1 MVRAVALVI
10 FALQAAAGMQHV
22 TNNPRKWLHLYKS
35 LQLSD
40 ATEGNVLDQGLG
52 LLATHDYNSTV
63 AFGKFLSEDDQK
75 EDVNVLLSID
85 IKLGGA
91 DAALLAPSDE
101 DNASEEAV
109 VDINVADFYT
119 AEAYEKNVR
128 GDAHLLDAVYGIS
141 TGAMSISGP
150 FIDLQRLT
158 AHVDIR
164 FWFVAD
170 PQAKLPNLKDR
181 KNLPDRVFECTGV
194 DIGAIKDYANF
205 ACQLKSAGT
214 DVAVEAEAPSMFQ
227 STAVTG
233 PLVGALFGIIMFAIG
248 LLGAVMLRD
257 RRERIAA
264 RASAIEMKDQV
275 NDMSTQ
281 VEIVLEADSSSVVT
295 M

>member
-1 MVRAVALVI
+1 MVRAVALLL
-10 FALQAAAGMQHV
+10 FALQAAVGVQEV
-22 TNNPRKWLHLYKS
+22 TNNPRKWLHLFQKS
-35 LQLSD
+35 LQVES

-63 AFGKFLSEDDQK
+63 AFGKFLSNDDQK

-85 IKLGGA
+85 IKLGAA

-101 DNASEEAV
+101 DNASEAV

-119 AEAYEKNVR
+119 PEAYEK
-128 GDAHLLDAVYGIS
+128 I
-141 TGAMSISGP
+141 ISGP
-150 FIDLQRLT
+150 FIDLERLT

-181 KNLPDRVFECTGV
+181 KNLPDRVFQCTGV
-194 DIGAIKDYANF
+194 DIGAVENYANF
-205 ACQLKSAGT
+205 ACRLKSAGT
-214 DVAVEAEAPSMFQ
+214 DVAVEAEAPTMFE

-233 PLVGALFGIIMFAIG
+233 PLVGALFGIVMFAIG

-257 RRERIAA
+257 RRDRLAA
-264 RASAIEMKDQV
+264 RASAVEMKDQTSDV
-275 NDMSTQ
+275 PTHVD
-281 VEIVLEADSSSVVT
+281 VELEADSASVVT

>member
-1 MVRAVALVI
+1 MVRAVALLV
-10 FALQAAAGMQHV
+10 FALQAAAGMQHI
-22 TNNPRKWLHLYKS
+22 TSDPRKWLHLYKS
-35 LQLSD
+35 LQLVD
-40 ATEGNVLDQGLG
+40 AIEGNVLNQGLG
-52 LLATHDYNSTV
+52 LLATHDYSSTV
-63 AFGKFLSEDDQK
+63 AFGKFLNEDDQK

-85 IKLGGA
+85 IKLGAA
-91 DAALLAPSDE
+91 DAALLAPSNE
-101 DNASEEAV
+101 DSASEAV

-150 FIDLQRLT
+150 LIDLERLT

-164 FWFVAD
+164 FWFIAD
-170 PQAKLPNLKDR
+170 PQAKLPNLKNR
-181 KNLPDRVFECTGV
+181 KNLPDRVFECTSV
-194 DIGAIKDYANF
+194 DIGAIKNYANF

-233 PLVGALFGIIMFAIG
+233 PLVGALFGIVMFAIG

-264 RASAIEMKDQV
+264 RASAIEMKDQA
-275 NDMSTQ
+275 NDASGQ
-281 VEIVLEADSSSVVT
+281 VEIVLEANSASVVT